1 MKCTLKRTYLGFWM
15 PRGILFVGFP
25 LLVEFSILIF
35 TFFWPFSM
43 FASRILFFDL
53 EMA

>member
-35 TFFWPFSM
+35 H
-43 FASRILFFDL
+43 ILLAILDVCWQDPL
-53 EMA
+53 L